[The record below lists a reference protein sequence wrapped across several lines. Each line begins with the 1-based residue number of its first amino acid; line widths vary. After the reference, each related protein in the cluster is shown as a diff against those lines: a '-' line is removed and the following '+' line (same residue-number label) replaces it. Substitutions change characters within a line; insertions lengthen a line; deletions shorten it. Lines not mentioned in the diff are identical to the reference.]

1 MFCVLLRRRVVSAL
15 VGHIFFHCLEMRL
28 HRFFYRQ
35 QPGHFPEIYLWI
47 AYFVFNTG
55 VSISFTRRLPADVP
69 WKSRKKAWTYRRP
82 RLCGSSLDFE
92 FVTMYEIN
100 KILPKFHFLTKIEKK
115 KDSSCVLQRFVVY
128 CVFASRAIWKPFY
141 RSTTQNHFFCKLGHK
156 HINSQLPNLVQL
168 TK

>member
-28 HRFFYRQ
+28 RRFFYRQ
-35 QPGHFPEIYLWI
+35 QPGHFPEIYVWI

-115 KDSSCVLQRFVVY
+115 KKTHLV
-128 CVFASRAIWKPFY
+128 
-141 RSTTQNHFFCKLGHK
+141 FCKGLLFTVSLLQEPFGSRF
-156 HINSQLPNLVQL
+156 IEVQL
-168 TK
+168 KIIFSANLDTSILIHNFPIWYN